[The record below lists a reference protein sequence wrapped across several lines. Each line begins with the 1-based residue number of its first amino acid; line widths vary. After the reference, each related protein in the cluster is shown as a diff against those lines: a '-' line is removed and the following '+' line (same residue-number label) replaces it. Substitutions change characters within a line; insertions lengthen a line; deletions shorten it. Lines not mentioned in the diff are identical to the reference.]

1 MGNIDLK
8 KDAPIVKKLYWA
20 RYRPKNVEGMILL
33 PRIHNE
39 LFDENNNLVL
49 SGNYLFCGTSG
60 IGKTTLAKIITPPG
74 ALTVNASY
82 NSSVD
87 DLKDIIAEYCSTGD
101 IFDDSS
107 IGGVK
112 VVYLDEFDGTS
123 QKYQEALR
131 AFIEENENRVRFI
144 ATCNNINKISS
155 AMLSRFNVIKFDPE
169 NESEAKYLRDEY
181 FERCLLIKEKNN
193 LNINDEQ
200 IKSLININFPD
211 LRSVFNTLQRIEKTG
226 GYSKNINSSINV
238 DFYNII
244 FSKID
249 TEKTYAWVM
258 ENFGDNVESL
268 IKLCGRPLSEYILS
282 EQNKYINKIPK
293 IMKIAANYST
303 LLSNCIDPLVLAL
316 SCIFEIQEVIN
327 N

>member
-8 KDAPIVKKLYWA
+8 KDAAIVKKLYWS
-20 RYRPKNVEGMILL
+20 RYRPINIDAMILL
-33 PRIHNE
+33 PRIKNE
-39 LFDENNNLVL
+39 LYDENDNLVL
-49 SGNYLFCGTSG
+49 SGNYLFSGTSG
-60 IGKTTLAKIITPPG
+60 IGKTTLAKIITPAG
-74 ALTVNASY
+74 ALVVNASY
-82 NSSVD
+82 NSSVE
-87 DLKDIIAEYCSTGD
+87 DLKDVINEYCSTGD

-131 AFIEENENRVRFI
+131 GFIEENENRVRFI
-144 ATCNNINKISS
+144 ATCNNLNKISP

-169 NESEAKYLRDEY
+169 NEREANYLKAEY
-181 FERCLLIKEKNN
+181 LERCEYIKGKNN
-193 LNINDEQ
+193 LNISEDQ
-200 IKSLININFPD
+200 MKSLININFPD
-211 LRSVFNTLQRIEKTG
+211 LRSVLNTLQRVEKTG
-226 GYSKNINSSINV
+226 GYSKEINTSINV

-268 IKLCGRPLSEYILS
+268 IKLCGRPLSEYIMNDKNS
-282 EQNKYINKIPK
+282 YINRIPK

-303 LLSNCIDPLVLAL
+303 QLSNCIDPLVLAL
-316 SCIFEIQEVIN
+316 SCIYEIQEIIN

>member
-33 PRIHNE
+33 PRIHKE
-39 LFDENNNLVL
+39 LFDEDNNLVL
-49 SGNYLFCGTSG
+49 SGNYLFAGTSG
-60 IGKTTLAKIITPPG
+60 IGKTTLAKIITPAG
-74 ALTVNASY
+74 ALIVNASY
-82 NSSVD
+82 NSSVE
-87 DLKDIIAEYCSTGD
+87 DLKEVVNEYCATGD
-101 IFDDSS
+101 IFGDSS
-107 IGGVK
+107 IDGIK

-131 AFIEENENRVRFI
+131 GFIEENENRVRFI
-144 ATCNNINKISS
+144 ATCNNLNKISS

-169 NESEAKYLRDEY
+169 NEKEANYLRQEY
-181 FERCLLIKEKNN
+181 FERCTLIKEKNN
-193 LNINDEQ
+193 LNISDEQ

-211 LRSVFNTLQRIEKTG
+211 LRSVFNTLQRVEKTG
-226 GYSKNINSSINV
+226 GYSKEINSSINV

-249 TEKTYAWVM
+249 TEKSYAWVI
-258 ENFGDNVESL
+258 ENFGDNVESI
-268 IKLCGRPLSEYILS
+268 IKLCGRPLSEYIIS
-282 EQNKYINKIPK
+282 DKNTYINRIPK
-293 IMKIAANYST
+293 IMKITANYSS
-303 LLSNCIDPLVLAL
+303 LLSNCVDPVVLAL

>member
-1 MGNIDLK
+1 MAIDLK

-49 SGNYLFCGTSG
+49 SGNYLFSG
-60 IGKTTLAKIITPPG
+60 SSGVGKTSLAKIITPAG
-74 ALTVNASY
+74 ALRVNASF
-82 NSSVD
+82 NSSVE
-87 DLKDIIAEYCSTGD
+87 DLKDIVDEYCSTGD
-101 IFDDSS
+101 IFDESS
-107 IGGVK
+107 IDGVK
-112 VVYLDEFDGTS
+112 VVFLDEFDGTS
-123 QKYQEALR
+123 QKYQEALKG
-131 AFIEENENRVRFI
+131 FIEENENRVRFI

-169 NESEAKYLRDEY
+169 NQTEEKFLKSEY
-181 FERCLLIKEKNN
+181 FERCSLIKEKNN
-193 LNINDEQ
+193 LNISDEQ

-211 LRSVFNTLQRIEKTG
+211 LRSVFNTLQRVEKTG
-226 GYSKNINSSINV
+226 GYSKEINTSINV

-268 IKLCGRPLSEYILS
+268 IKLCGRPLSEYILNN
-282 EQNKYINKIPK
+282 QNSYINKIPK
-293 IMKIAANYST
+293 IMKIAANYSST
-303 LLSNCIDPLVLAL
+303 LSNCIDPVVLAL
-316 SCIFEIQEVIN
+316 SCIFEIQEIIN
-327 N
+327 NN